1 MPALTPK
8 QVTLLNKMT
17 PGPAR
22 GGVNLGTLL
31 QQILKNQ
38 QVKVE
43 GFAGT
48 AATGNALINNMD
60 ALVFNNNDT
69 AANFIAA
76 ADTVNFYK
84 GVGANKLKSLTT
96 AAIGDKSYVTIG
108 SVDWSASNR
117 VGFWAFS
124 DIALNA
130 GDLRFYV
137 YTGTA
142 QYANV
147 PAIPAGVYTWVEV
160 DISAMT
166 SLTTVTQYGFQRNK
180 AAIFNVDIDHLA
192 RFNTAAISTLNQ
204 IPVGIVQLN
213 QILTANTGTHTFTA
227 LVEDTDYILGANAR
241 HIIYLTNQSANSIMA
256 YYSY

>member
-22 GGVNLGTLL
+22 GGVALGTLL
-31 QQILKNQ
+31 QQLLKNQ

-43 GFAGT
+43 GFAG
-48 AATGNALINNMD
+48 AVATGNALINNMD
-60 ALVFNNNDT
+60 ALVFNTNDT
-69 AANFIAA
+69 AANFITA

-96 AAIGDKSYVTIG
+96 AAVGDKTSVTIG
-108 SVDWSASNR
+108 STDWSASNR

-124 DIALNA
+124 DIALSS
-130 GDLRFYV
+130 GDLRLYV

-147 PAIPAGVYTWVEV
+147 PAIPAGVWTWVEV
-160 DISAMT
+160 DISGMT

-180 AAIFNVDIDHLA
+180 AAVFNVDIDHFT
-192 RFNTAAISTLNQ
+192 RFNTAALSTMTQ
-204 IPVGIVQLN
+204 IPAGVVQLN

-227 LVEDTDYILGANAR
+227 LVEDTDYILGATAK